1 MLTILAI
8 ILIVALAIIVL
19 LACLDGVLGIAAIQF
34 GIGPYWT
41 SITST
46 LHQTL
51 DKPLAFAWFLL
62 ITIGVAYY
70 AYKWTL
76 PLHGKLNQYDLK
88 KGRDLK
94 TQEKHTAIL
103 AAILSMPAA
112 SVTYIAGGIACIWDG
127 DWTQLAEAK
136 QLPFKVAVI
145 LLASILPSLYTQLGN
160 EKIRDNR
167 RKQAQ
172 EQARKKPAQTPP
184 PTPKPITMSIDNTG
198 RTVIDT
204 TIEEQQQ

>member
-1 MLTILAI
+1 MLTTLAI

-34 GIGPYWT
+34 GIGPYWA

-62 ITIGVAYY
+62 ITIGIAYY

-76 PLHGKLNQYDLK
+76 PLHSKLNQHDLK

-103 AAILSMPAA
+103 AALLSMPAA
-112 SVTYIAGGIACIWDG
+112 IVAYIAGGLACIWDG

-160 EKIRDNR
+160 EKIMDY
-167 RKQAQ
+167 KIQ
-172 EQARKKPAQTPP
+172 QARKTQPVKTPP
-184 PTPKPITMSIDNTG
+184 PTPKPITMSIDNQG
-198 RTVIDT
+198 RTIIDT
-204 TIEEQQQ
+204 TVEEQ